1 MTTEFGY
8 GGRQTFVDL
17 GGGSR
22 FYGTTFGLDGRL
34 LMIVFEDEQQPR
46 LNGTMLGAQ
55 VEGAWYFN
63 GGKLSVL
70 VEEATSELQPHWL
83 RVLTV
88 VDLDFW
94 M

>member
-1 MTTEFGY
+1 
-8 GGRQTFVDL
+8 
-17 GGGSR
+17 
-22 FYGTTFGLDGRL
+22 
-34 LMIVFEDEQQPR
+34 
-46 LNGTMLGAQ
+46 LGAQ